1 MVWHQKNL
9 DCRQKCELIVVRYP
23 LGAQIVIFLQVM
35 SKFVSPLRYPG
46 GKLKVVD
53 YVKRL
58 MEVNDLQG
66 GTYIEPYA
74 GGASVALSLL
84 FGKYASKIKIND
96 IDRSIYAFWHS
107 VLKETDAFC
116 QMIQNTPVD
125 METWNKQ
132 REVQRHKQDAEL
144 LELGFST
151 FFLNRTNRSGIL
163 NGGVIGGKEQ
173 TGNYLIDARYNKKD
187 LIARIEHIAG
197 YEDLIELTSMDAVE
211 LLKRYKR
218 TPSAKTLVY
227 LDPPYYIKGRDLYL
241 NYYNNDDHR
250 AIAETIKKYKGK
262 WIISYDAVPF
272 IKDLYQDYRQKE
284 YYLSYSAG
292 NPSKGKEIMVYSEGC
307 VIPNEEIVR
316 LKKR

>member
-1 MVWHQKNL
+1 MTK
-9 DCRQKCELIVVRYP
+9 Y
-23 LGAQIVIFLQVM
+23 
-35 SKFVSPLRYPG
+35 VSPLRYPG

-58 MEVNDLQG
+58 LEVNDLCG

-84 FGKYASKIKIND
+84 FSKYASRIKIND
-96 IDRSIYAFWHS
+96 IDRSIYAFWYS
-107 VLKETDAFC
+107 VLNNTDEFC
-116 QMIQNTPVD
+116 RLIADTPVNMD
-125 METWNKQ
+125 TWQTQ
-132 REVQRHKQDAEL
+132 RTVQIRKQDAEL

-163 NGGVIGGKEQ
+163 SGGVIGGKEQ
-173 TGNYLIDARYNKKD
+173 TGNFKIDARYNKKD
-187 LIARIEHIAG
+187 LIERIEHIAG
-197 YEDLIELTSMDAVE
+197 YADLIDLTSMDAVG
-211 LLKRYKR
+211 LIKRYKR
-218 TPSAKTLVY
+218 TPAAKTFVY
-227 LDPPYYIKGRDLYL
+227 LDPPYYVKGRDLYL
-241 NYYNNDDHR
+241 NYYNDDDHK

-272 IKDLYQDYRQKE
+272 ISNLYQDFRQKE

-292 NPSKGKEIMVYSEGC
+292 NPSKGKEIMVYSEGMI
-307 VIPNEEIVR
+307 IPDEEIVK